1 MSPSQSSS
9 QTSQEI
15 VLSAEG
21 LRKSFL
27 KGKSEI
33 IVVKGVDLEI
43 RAGEMVSIMGASGVG
58 KSTLL
63 HVLGTL
69 EPPSAG
75 RVLFGKERHEVFKMN
90 DRDLANFR
98 NRSLGFVF
106 QFHYLLPEFTA
117 LENVMMPALIAGYSR
132 SVSEKQAKELLQFV
146 GLSHRLTHR
155 PSEMSGG
162 EQQRVAVARA
172 VILRPKLLL
181 ADELTGNLD
190 SVNRG
195 LVLDL
200 LTRLNQ
206 ATGISVL
213 LVTHDAEVAA
223 RTHRVLVMKDGSL
236 LEKTG

>member
-1 MSPSQSSS
+1 MMTTASP
-9 QTSQEI
+9 TKGL
-15 VLSAEG
+15 VLKAEG
-21 LRKSFL
+21 LRKSFF
-27 KGKSEI
+27 KGKTEI
-33 IVVKGVDLEI
+33 TVVKGVDLEI
-43 RAGEMVSIMGASGVG
+43 RGGEMVSIMGASGVG

-69 EPPSAG
+69 EPPTGG
-75 RVLFGKERHEVFKMN
+75 RVLFGQEQKEVFRFS
-90 DRDLANFR
+90 DRDLASFR

-155 PSEMSGG
+155 PAEMSGG

-172 VILRPKLLL
+172 VILRPQLLL

-190 SVNRG
+190 SVNRA

-206 ATGISVL
+206 ATGIAVL
-213 LVTHDAEVAA
+213 LVTHDQEVAA
-223 RTHRVLVMKDGSL
+223 KTHRVLVMKDGSL
-236 LEKTG
+236 IEKTG